1 MNPSTSAPGKGHDW
15 SKEAFALALQARS
28 LSGANLEQLV
38 VRLQRHS
45 GRTREA
51 CWRFV
56 IQHGLKKKGEYRRW
70 TEAEIELLREELVKR
85 SVDEVARKLSRT
97 PQAIRSLL
105 RRMRLGVK
113 EIRCDL
119 FSVESLSAALH
130 VGRSEVLFWISTGWL
145 PATVSEQGS
154 RKSYVITPEALTHL
168 YKKHHLDVLNRGVAN
183 HSLFEAYV
191 QYCFVPKHTSG
202 EQLLNVR
209 RDKREREAFE
219 ARQTSFEITVPE
231 EEDSS
236 DARYAIL

>member
-1 MNPSTSAPGKGHDW
+1 MSLLHWLKNRR
-15 SKEAFALALQARS
+15 ALQ
-28 LSGANLEQLV
+28 
-38 VRLQRHS
+38 
-45 GRTREA
+45 
-51 CWRFV
+51 
-56 IQHGLKKKGEYRRW
+56 
-70 TEAEIELLREELVKR
+70 
-85 SVDEVARKLSRT
+85 
-97 PQAIRSLL
+97 
-105 RRMRLGVK
+105 
-113 EIRCDL
+113 
-119 FSVESLSAALH
+119 
-130 VGRSEVLFWISTGWL
+130 L

-231 EEDSS
+231 EEEDSS